1 MKRNLP
7 IVDRQVAVPHGVM
20 LVSKTDLAGIIRY
33 ANDAFVSISGFERE
47 ELIGHSHNIVRHPDM
62 PPEVF
67 ADMWATLKSGEPWR
81 GTVKNRRRDG
91 AYYWVDAC
99 IVPIRQHD
107 KTVGY
112 MSVRQAASGQAI
124 ARACQTGP
132 AVSQSW
138 QQRLLARLGIRKGF
152 YLGTFFVALSMLAG
166 GVLAAARRDPGNCRS
181 T

>member
-91 AYYWVDAC
+91 A
-99 IVPIRQHD
+99 H
-107 KTVGY
+107 
-112 MSVRQAASGQAI
+112 
-124 ARACQTGP
+124 
-132 AVSQSW
+132 
-138 QQRLLARLGIRKGF
+138 
-152 YLGTFFVALSMLAG
+152 
-166 GVLAAARRDPGNCRS
+166 GNPR
-181 T
+181 